1 MNLSPGSIQLQQYT
15 LEWASDVFSNH
26 TPAHHESPR
35 VWFLVSLGTIMMPLD
50 SVVFEDLC

>member
-1 MNLSPGSIQLQQYT
+1 MNLSPGSIQLQQCT